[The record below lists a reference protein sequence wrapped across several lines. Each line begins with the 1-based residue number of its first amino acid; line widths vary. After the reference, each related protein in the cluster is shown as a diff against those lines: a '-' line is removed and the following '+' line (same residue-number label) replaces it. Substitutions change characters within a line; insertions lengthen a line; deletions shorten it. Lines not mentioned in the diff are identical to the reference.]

1 MRLDRYLSNAGIGTR
16 KEVKK
21 LIKDG
26 KVSVDN
32 SIIKE
37 ADYQVNFNSKVYV
50 SNELINYKEYYYL
63 LLNKPKGYIS
73 ATEDNYHKVV

>member
-63 LLNKPKGYIS
+63 LLNHF
-73 ATEDNYHKVV
+73 EHLMN